1 MKMINENRSTKCSCG
16 AYTVSMYKS
25 KQVEGGRKN
34 GKQKNS
40 KWKIR
45 PRKAV
50 EQKKC
55 ICWIGPAD
63 ETHEIRARTHK
74 DVKTKLKK
82 SVFPRL
88 FIISQMVAK
97 GAYTEKDNDENK
109 AQKKE
114 RERGWDRVTV
124 KNRSLMVR
132 FVLFAFSYTFEPIQ
146 LASGQGWN
154 LIIMNNVVVV
164 CFKFPYSLFSAPV
177 FRWGVKGGRGEGI
190 VFVTQSSLVMDVC

>member
-1 MKMINENRSTKCSCG
+1 MRSIYGLYVQIEASGGGREKKWQTKEFEMENSTAKSCWTKEMYMLNRSSRWNTWNTCAIMK
-16 AYTVSMYKS
+16 
-25 KQVEGGRKN
+25 
-34 GKQKNS
+34 
-40 KWKIR
+40 
-45 PRKAV
+45 
-50 EQKKC
+50 
-55 ICWIGPAD
+55 
-63 ETHEIRARTHK
+63 HK
-74 DVKTKLKK
+74 DAKTKLKK

-164 CFKFPYSLFSAPV
+164 CFNFPYSLFSAPV